1 MRLQVSA
8 GSHAF
13 INQAQSL
20 PSSMVGFALAR
31 LREIVAPILCMRA
44 TACTKFELESIMDS
58 ELMRPMDSNRS
69 N

>member
-1 MRLQVSA
+1 
-8 GSHAF
+8 
-13 INQAQSL
+13 
-20 PSSMVGFALAR
+20 MVGFALAR

>member
-1 MRLQVSA
+1 MRLKVSA
-8 GSHAF
+8 GSLAF

-31 LREIVAPILCMRA
+31 LGKIIAPILCMRA
-44 TACTKFELESIMDS
+44 TACTKFELESIMDR
-58 ELMRPMDSNRS
+58 ELMRPMDSNWS